1 MEKDERGP
9 RRKVTGGAGFV
20 TASDQAPSQADR
32 QERPTSA
39 DTTASEVAATLRLA
53 LAEASF
59 VRQASQRV
67 VVAGGPTIDADFR
80 RGWRLLGPRTD
91 QVAHAFRYHPAP

>member
-20 TASDQAPSQADR
+20 IALDQPPSQADR

-39 DTTASEVAATLRLA
+39 DTTYLRRRGNAERLA
-53 LAEASF
+53 LDGCLGRLRLRYNVLVRRF
-59 VRQASQRV
+59 V
-67 VVAGGPTIDADFR
+67 IIR
-80 RGWRLLGPRTD
+80 RTE
-91 QVAHAFRYHPAP
+91 